1 MKYMTVS
8 EARREIPALTDS
20 TSSTVL
26 LRNSQPVAVL
36 VPIREYRAM
45 RALISLATDPA
56 AAARVQ
62 AAHRR
67 VQEGD
72 LSGFVELDL
81 ESGQAPDQEP
91 GNAPAVRQ
99 GSL

>member
-8 EARREIPALTDS
+8 EARREIPALSES

-45 RALISLATDPA
+45 RALISLAADPA

-62 AAHRR
+62 AAHQR
-67 VQEGD
+67 VQGGD
-72 LSGFVELDL
+72 LDGFEELDL
-81 ESGQAPDQEP
+81 GSDEEP
-91 GNAPAVRQ
+91 GRGRALRQ